1 MDQKLTL
8 SELNK
13 QIGDALESAF
23 PASVWVIGEISEL
36 KENRNGHCY
45 LELIEKQGTDI
56 VARSRA
62 TIWSYTYR
70 MLKPYFETTTH
81 QFFAAGI
88 KILVQVSVEFHPSF
102 GLSLNIKDIDPVY
115 TVGDMAMQRAAI
127 VERLKNEGVFEMNKE
142 LQLPLVPQKIAVI
155 SSTTAAGYQDFINQL
170 ENNKPGFRFYPK
182 LFQATMQ
189 GADTAPSIMAAFE
202 RIFKYEDFFDAVVI
216 IRGGGATAD
225 LSSFDNYDLAYFV
238 TQFPLPVITGI
249 GHEKDDTI
257 VDLVA
262 HTRLKT
268 PTAVAEFFIAGV
280 QRFYDHLLEMES
292 EIVRLTRESLDEK
305 QTRLEHIANDLNHS
319 VASFIAAK
327 QVEITRSGVQLQ
339 RKVGQFTF
347 KKEHR
352 LSKIKHQLNS
362 SVLLWSSYHK
372 NQIQKMTTAVKHA
385 IDDSLLK
392 KNAKVNQLN
401 QQLIAQTEK
410 RLFREKERIHYNEN
424 TIRLIDPLN
433 VLKRGY
439 SMTFSEGKLV
449 KNVDE
454 LKTNDE
460 IETRFATGKVKSKI
474 TNTDKNDNEKDINI
488 HRGNDRGGR
497 NS

>member
-13 QIGDALESAF
+13 QIGDVLESAF
-23 PASVWVIGEISEL
+23 PKGVWVVGEISEL

-45 LELIEKQGTDI
+45 LELIEKQGIEI

-70 MLKPYFETTTH
+70 MLKPYFETSTGQLFTS
-81 QFFAAGI
+81 GI
-88 KILVQVSVEFHPSF
+88 KILVQVSVEFHAAY

-115 TVGDMAMQRAAI
+115 TIGDMAMQRREI
-127 VERLKNEGVFEMNKE
+127 VERLKTEGVFEMNKE

-155 SSTTAAGYQDFINQL
+155 SSASAAGYQDFVNQL
-170 ENNKPGFRFYPK
+170 ENNKQGFIFYTK

-189 GADTAPSIMAAFE
+189 GTETAPSIMAALE
-202 RIFKYEDFFDAVVI
+202 RIFRHDDFFDAVVI

-280 QRFYDHLLEMES
+280 ERYYDRILELEN
-292 EIVRLTRESLDEK
+292 EIVRLTRETLDDK
-305 QTRLEHIANDLNHS
+305 NANLERVAADLNQS
-319 VASFIAAK
+319 VTRYIGDR
-327 QVEITRSGVQLQ
+327 QVELTRRGNRLH
-339 RKVGQFTF
+339 RMVGQYTY
-347 KKEHR
+347 KKEHK
-352 LSKIKHQLNS
+352 LEKMKQQLKS
-362 SVLLWSSYHK
+362 SVLLWFSVAGNRLLLK
-372 NQIQKMTTAVKHA
+372 RTKVKHA
-385 IDDSLLK
+385 VDDSLLK
-392 KNAKVNQLN
+392 QNATILHLKDQL
-401 QQLIAQTEK
+401 AAKAER
-410 RLFREKERIHYNEN
+410 RLLKEQERIHYNEN
-424 TIRLIDPLN
+424 TARLIDPVN

-439 SMTFSEGKLV
+439 TITFSNGKLV
-449 KNVDE
+449 KKAAQ
-454 LKTNDE
+454 LKVNDE
-460 IETRFATGKVKSKI
+460 IETLFAMGNVKSKI
-474 TNTDKNDNEKDINI
+474 TKTN
-488 HRGNDRGGR
+488 
-497 NS
+497 